1 MLSRS
6 SLYMEVLSVEHL
18 VVVYGDLRRL
28 QPTPVCVF
36 LPSSMNKRR
45 KKENKKRKN
54 LNIFKLDLIFLHLSS
69 NIF

>member
-6 SLYMEVLSVEHL
+6 SLCREVVNVEHL

-36 LPSSMNKRR
+36 LPSSMNKRKR
-45 KKENKKRKN
+45 KNKKRKN
-54 LNIFKLDLIFLHLSS
+54 LNIFKLDLIFLLK
-69 NIF
+69 FF